1 MGQCGLGAT
10 ALNLEQPFEPPMVR
24 RYLAALLLA
33 LCIGVLNP
41 SPAGALVLEMQIE
54 VAPGDQAKLE
64 VSIDAIDSFFRQQSG
79 FIRASLDPSGVA
91 EYNLEEEWQ
100 SLADYKNAIDQAD
113 FKALADAVP
122 GSSNWTASSLFP

>member
-1 MGQCGLGAT
+1 
-10 ALNLEQPFEPPMVR
+10 MVR

-41 SPAGALVLEMQIE
+41 WPAGALVLEMQIE

-64 VSIDAIDSFFRQQSG
+64 ASIDAIHSFFRQQSG

-122 GSSNWTASSLFP
+122 GSSNWTASSMFP

>member
-1 MGQCGLGAT
+1 MGVT
-10 ALNLEQPFEPPMVR
+10 ALHLDQPLEPNMVR
-24 RYLAALLLA
+24 RYLASLLLA

-64 VSIDAIDSFFRQQSG
+64 ASIEAIHSFFEQQSG

-91 EYNLEEEWQ
+91 EFHLEEEWQ
-100 SLADYKNAIDQAD
+100 SLEDYRNAVDQAD
-113 FKALADAVP
+113 FIALADAVP
-122 GSSNWTASSLFP
+122 GSSNWTASSLLP

>member
-1 MGQCGLGAT
+1 MGVT
-10 ALNLEQPFEPPMVR
+10 ALHLDQPLEPNMVR
-24 RYLAALLLA
+24 RYLASLLLA

-64 VSIDAIDSFFRQQSG
+64 ASIEAIHSFFEQQSG

-91 EYNLEEEWQ
+91 EFHLEEEWQ
-100 SLADYKNAIDQAD
+100 SLEDYRSAVDQAD
-113 FKALADAVP
+113 FTALANAVP

>member
-1 MGQCGLGAT
+1 MDELVPSAM
-10 ALNLEQPFEPPMVR
+10 ALHLDQPLEPTMVR

-33 LCIGVLNP
+33 LCIGVFNP

-64 VSIDAIDSFFRQQSG
+64 ASIDAIHSFFEEQSG

-91 EYNLEEEWQ
+91 EYHLEEEWQ
-100 SLADYKNAIDQAD
+100 SLEDYRSAVGQAD
-113 FKALADAVP
+113 FTALADAVP
-122 GSSNWTASSLFP
+122 GSSNWTASSLLP

>member
-1 MGQCGLGAT
+1 
-10 ALNLEQPFEPPMVR
+10 MVR

-33 LCIGVLNP
+33 LCVGVLHP

-54 VAPGDQAKLE
+54 VASGDQAKLE
-64 VSIDAIDSFFRQQSG
+64 ASIDAIHSFFEQQSG

-91 EYNLEEEWQ
+91 EYHLEEEWQ
-100 SLADYKNAIDQAD
+100 TLADYENAVDQAD
-113 FKALADAVP
+113 FTALAEAVP